1 MAQELKPEICVIGTN
16 AGGLTV
22 AAAAAALGVP
32 VVLVENG
39 GMGRGFSS
47 GTAACRHKR

>member
-32 VVLVENG
+32 AVLVENG
-39 GMGRGFSS
+39 GMGSAFLDRDGSV
-47 GTAACRHKR
+47 RHKR